1 MHERFLRYVREKQL
15 FDAEDRLLLAVSGG
29 IDSVVLAHLLHRS
42 GFQCEL
48 AHVNFQLRGEDSEQD
63 MQFVQ
68 SLADQFG
75 WKLHVHRADTK
86 DYAQSRQISTQMA
99 AREIRYGWFEELSQ
113 KFGLKYILT
122 AHHAGDQLETIM
134 GNLIRGTGVEGLSGI
149 LEKRANLVR
158 PLLSFSREEIE
169 AYAAEQGI
177 AWRED
182 KSNQEVKYKRN
193 YIRHELLPAIEKLN
207 PNYETTLAQTFAR
220 IAASGAYFLAHVERL
235 RQNYFLTSTFD
246 LKILESELHPVLVLH
261 YLLKPFG
268 FNESICEDIWMSY
281 LAETSGKQF
290 KGESQIAW
298 LDRGLLQLNDSISDE
313 FECTLLEGDGRI
325 EISNQSIE
333 WQIVNTWKL
342 TTDRFSAILDADKL
356 VWPLVWRTWRHG
368 DRFQPLGMRQAK
380 KISDLLIDLK
390 IPLVDKKAVT
400 VLLSGEE
407 IVWVVGLRISE
418 RFKVSESTT
427 RAINFKWRKD

>member
-15 FDAEDRLLLAVSGG
+15 FDAEDSLLLAISGG

-75 WKLHVHRADTK
+75 WKLHVQRADTK

-99 AREIRYGWFEELSQ
+99 AREIRYQWFEELSQ

-169 AYAAEQGI
+169 TYAKNEGI
-177 AWRED
+177 QWRED
-182 KSNQEVKYKRN
+182 RSNQELKYKRN

-207 PNYETTLAQTFAR
+207 TNYETTLAQTFAR

-235 RQNYFLTSTFD
+235 RQNYFSTSTFD
-246 LKILESELHPVLVLH
+246 LKILRDELHPVLILY

-268 FNESICEDIWMSY
+268 FNESTCEDIWASY
-281 LAETSGKQF
+281 LTETSGKQF

-298 LDRGLLQLNDSISDE
+298 LDRGLLQLNDTILDE

-342 TTDRFSAILDADKL
+342 TTDRFSVMLDADKL